1 MMTPVNAYT
10 SSDACVEELKHCITS
25 IEELEGMGFHFTAE
39 EKEGLQEII
48 QSHPMRISRYYLS
61 LIHKDDPHDPL
72 RKQCIPQLNEILT
85 NSHSDNGIEK
95 NFGDEK
101 ILVSDSGITMADPYG
116 EDTSFKGNGI
126 FHKYSETVFVIC
138 SISCGVFCRHCY
150 RKRFVGMHND
160 WVVQDLRKAADYV
173 RKHPEITNVWLTGG
187 DPLIQPT
194 PRIKAI
200 LDQFKDIEHIEYMR
214 IGTRSPVTFPIRINC
229 DDELID
235 VFREFNESLPLYFMT
250 HFNHAREFTS
260 ESILAC
266 KRLHSTGALLSNQS
280 VLLRGVNDTHQSLRS
295 LSLAMVRNKVL
306 PYYLYQCMPVHRI
319 RQHFLV
325 PLNEG
330 IDLVD
335 KVKRDLD
342 GHAKR
347 FRYVILHDSGEIEV
361 IGKTE
366 DRKHVILKQLND
378 RNKEGVN
385 KIFIKK
391 IPETGCLEDIT
402 L

>member
-10 SSDACVEELKHCITS
+10 SSDAWVEELKHCITS

-173 RKHPEITNVWLTGG
+173 RK
-187 DPLIQPT
+187 
-194 PRIKAI
+194 
-200 LDQFKDIEHIEYMR
+200 
-214 IGTRSPVTFPIRINC
+214 
-229 DDELID
+229 
-235 VFREFNESLPLYFMT
+235 
-250 HFNHAREFTS
+250 
-260 ESILAC
+260 
-266 KRLHSTGALLSNQS
+266 
-280 VLLRGVNDTHQSLRS
+280 
-295 LSLAMVRNKVL
+295 
-306 PYYLYQCMPVHRI
+306 
-319 RQHFLV
+319 
-325 PLNEG
+325 
-330 IDLVD
+330 
-335 KVKRDLD
+335 
-342 GHAKR
+342 
-347 FRYVILHDSGEIEV
+347 
-361 IGKTE
+361 
-366 DRKHVILKQLND
+366 
-378 RNKEGVN
+378 
-385 KIFIKK
+385 
-391 IPETGCLEDIT
+391 
-402 L
+402 